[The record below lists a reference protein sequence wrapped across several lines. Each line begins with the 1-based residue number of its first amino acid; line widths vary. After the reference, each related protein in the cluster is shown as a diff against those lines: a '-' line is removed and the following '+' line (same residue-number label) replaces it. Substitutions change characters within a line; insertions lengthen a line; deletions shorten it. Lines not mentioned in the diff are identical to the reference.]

1 MSGPLAPWL
10 VPVAWPASMVYGLAL
25 HAREAML
32 AGTVP
37 WQAPRPVISV
47 GNLTAGGTGKSPMVR
62 WLCGQLRA
70 MGRSPAVVMRGHR
83 GGERS
88 DEALEHRMEMPG
100 VPVVVGADRRGAI
113 ERLLAGDPGVDA
125 IVLDDGFQHR
135 RVARDFNLVLV
146 DATRPAIDGALLPL
160 GWLRE
165 PARGLRR
172 ADAVVVTRATG
183 IDAALAAR
191 IEHHHGRAPIAW
203 SNHAWAGLMVRESSV
218 EVGAPVGWLRERRV
232 AVWAGIGNRHAFVAQ
247 VRAGGAQVVHVPA
260 LADHAAYDAASVARL
275 AAACRAAGATAV
287 VCTAKDW
294 VKIRGIV
301 PSCGLAFARPELRL
315 SMLVG
320 EAALRARL
328 AEALACGDSRRGR

>member
-10 VPVAWPASMVYGLAL
+10 APIAWPASVLYGLAL

-32 AGTVP
+32 AGVTP

-47 GNLTAGGTGKSPMVR
+47 GNVTAGGTGKSPMVR
-62 WLCGQLRA
+62 WLCERLRS

-88 DEALEHRMEMPG
+88 DEVLEHRMEMPG
-100 VPVVVGADRRGAI
+100 VPVVVGADRRQAI
-113 ERLLAGDPGVDA
+113 ERLLAVEPGVDA

-135 RVARDFNLVLV
+135 RVARDLDLVLV

-165 PARGLRR
+165 PARALHR

-183 IDAALAAR
+183 VDEALAAC
-191 IEHHHGRAPIAW
+191 IERHHGRVPIAW
-203 SNHAWAGLMVRESSV
+203 SNHAWAGLVVWEPSGEVR
-218 EVGAPVGWLRERRV
+218 APVDRLRGLRV

-247 VRAGGAQVVHVPA
+247 VRAGGAEVVQVPA

-275 AAACRAAGATAV
+275 AADCRAAGATTV

-294 VKIRGIV
+294 VKIREIV

-315 SMLVG
+315 SMLAG
-320 EAALRARL
+320 EAALHARL
-328 AEALACGDSRRGR
+328 AEALARGDSRRGR